1 MPVNAGIH
9 YQKAEEEYRDAETAQ
24 EKLQCLKKMMALVP
38 KHKSSENLQRE
49 IKEKISRYTKILQKE
64 KQQKKG
70 RKSKFSVKKEGAA
83 TVVIV
88 GTTNSGKS
96 TLLSKLTNARP
107 EIADYPFTTKKPE
120 IGTMDYHGVKI
131 QIVELPAVFEDFEES
146 QDGLALMSIIR
157 LADLTILMFKTKE
170 EEQMLKKELKEVLS
184 NYILFTKLEGIKDR
198 IWSQLKLIKIYT
210 KTPGGERQYP
220 PLALSKGNSIKN
232 MAEHIHKDFIKKFNF
247 ARVWGIS
254 VKHQGSRVSLDH
266 KLEDN
271 DIVELHMK

>member
-1 MPVNAGIH
+1 MPVNAGIY
-9 YQKAEEEYRDAETAQ
+9 YQRAEEEYRAAETAQ

-64 KQQKKG
+64 KQNKKG

-96 TLLSKLTNARP
+96 TLLSKLTNAKP
-107 EIADYPFTTKKPE
+107 EIAEYPFTTKKPE
-120 IGTMDYHGVKI
+120 MGTMDYCGVKI
-131 QIVELPAVFEDFEES
+131 QMVELPAVFENFEES
-146 QDGLALMSIIR
+146 HDGLALMSIIR
-157 LADLTILMFKTKE
+157 LADLTILMFKSKE
-170 EEQMLKKELKEVLS
+170 EEQMLKRELKEVLN
-184 NYILFTKLEGIKDR
+184 NYVVFTRFEDIKDQ
-198 IWSQLKLIKIYT
+198 IWSKLKLVKIYT
-210 KTPGGERQYP
+210 KIPGGGKQYP
-220 PLALSKGNSIKN
+220 PLALKKGNSIKD

-247 ARVWGIS
+247 ARVWGDS

-266 KLEDN
+266 KLKDN